1 MRDEKFLAFDLSFSL
16 SSRTSEN
23 ARTFTSD
30 LENERQN
37 LFFNSKTEGKN
48 SAQKT
53 ASSVQRRT
61 SFARSKI
68 QKNSKRILQ
77 NRQRENNEKSIRRRR
92 SPLGR
97 HSTHHHFVALIYI
110 LTAHLQ
116 SNVLATVERRVFL
129 FETRR
134 TPTRISRL
142 FQRWYS
148 RKR

>member
-1 MRDEKFLAFDLSFSL
+1 MRNFSRSISLFLFL
-16 SSRTSEN
+16 RTSEN
-23 ARTFTSD
+23 ART
-30 LENERQN
+30 RAI
-37 LFFNSKTEGKN
+37 SKTRDKI
-48 SAQKT
+48 SRLIQKKQKKK
-53 ASSVQRRT
+53 AKIRLFKRLPLLFKEHKKVSLL
-61 SFARSKI
+61 FRSKI

-110 LTAHLQ
+110 FTAHLQ

-134 TPTRISRL
+134 ISRL

>member
-1 MRDEKFLAFDLSFSL
+1 MRDGRGCFLVLDLFFS
-16 SSRTSEN
+16 STSEN
-23 ARTFTSD
+23 ARTHERSRKR
-30 LENERQN
+30 ENKISIEFKTEERQKFCPEDCPL
-37 LFFNSKTEGKN
+37 LFKEHKKVSLLF
-48 SAQKT
+48 
-53 ASSVQRRT
+53 
-61 SFARSKI
+61 RSKI

-110 LTAHLQ
+110 FTAHLQ

-134 TPTRISRL
+134 ISRL